1 MKIYILNHHV
11 GGVPFDGHTIGVY
24 KTLEQAQEE
33 LKRSIKTFGYDEFE
47 NDEDKGEINITDTS
61 WYVDDWDTDFF
72 GGCAIQEME
81 INN

>member
-1 MKIYILNHHV
+1 MKIYILNHYV

-24 KTLEQAQEE
+24 KTLEQAQQE
-33 LKRSIKTFGYDEFE
+33 LKKSIKTFGYDE
-47 NDEDKGEINITDTS
+47 DEIDITDTS